1 MRRAEVVVAL
11 LILASCKR
19 EKPPSYDRVL
29 VERTGTCART
39 IPEHETVCWGDKYGP
54 APKVGGP
61 AIEGEGAKKAT
72 GDRHM
77 CERYPNNTVNCTGD
91 DSKGQ
96 LGGSTH
102 LIGVVDISAA
112 GDGTCAVL
120 SDGDIRCWGD
130 NDHGQLGPR
139 APRGVLNVPTILILP
154 KAER

>member
-1 MRRAEVVVAL
+1 MTRVAPFVAL
-11 LILASCKR
+11 LMLASCKI
-19 EKPPSYDRVL
+19 EKPLKYDRVV

-39 IPEHETVCWGDKYGP
+39 IPAHETVCWGDKYG
-54 APKVGGP
+54 ATPKLGGP

-72 GDRHM
+72 GDRHT
-77 CERYPNNTVNCTGD
+77 CDRFPNNTMNCTGD

-102 LIGVVDISAA
+102 LIGVIDISAA
-112 GDGTCAVL
+112 GDGTCAAL
-120 SDGDIRCWGD
+120 ADGDIRCWGD

-154 KAER
+154 SAQR